1 MKTPEW
7 IADTRLVAQPSGT
20 STLYLGNET
29 VFNIQR
35 HHADDIRKAMIVAV
49 RDDRQSAS
57 DFDPNAAPAR
67 TFESP
72 LAEALH
78 GCLMDRETPGATRAA
93 TWVAENEAD
102 RLWDHFVGPL
112 LDALE
117 QVAR

>member
-1 MKTPEW
+1 MKTPES
-7 IADTRLVAQPSGT
+7 IADTRLVVQPSGT
-20 STLYLGNET
+20 STLYLGDET

-35 HHADDIRKAMIVAV
+35 HHADTLRKAMIVAV
-49 RDDRQSAS
+49 SDGRQSAS

-72 LAEALH
+72 LAKALH
-78 GCLMDRETPGATRAA
+78 DCLMDRETPDAKRAA
-93 TWVAENEAD
+93 AWVAENEVD
-102 RLWDHFVGPL
+102 LLWDHFAGPL